1 MIMTLSTCGLLEEMG
16 QQLEKLDEQQAT
28 LQYQSYLAHVYAR
41 WCDATFA
48 ELGSRRSELEQII
61 REWQEVDQLY
71 DPHGGVR

>member
-1 MIMTLSTCGLLEEMG
+1 MKLSTCGLLGEMS

-28 LQYQSYLAHVYAR
+28 LQYQSYLAHAYAR
-41 WCDATFA
+41 WCDTTFV

-71 DPHGGVR
+71 DSQGGMR